1 MHFAMNNT
9 RLLSLSLA
17 FSSLKKNVT
26 RTGLTLFGIMVGI
39 ALVIVVQSLGSGAQ
53 SLILG
58 QVSSF
63 GDDWIN
69 TEIKVP
75 AASKTS
81 RDNAAGVVRGIE
93 ITTLTYEDM
102 QAISK
107 LKNIKDAYAGITTQV
122 VAGHKEEKMR
132 PYVFGVTSAYQR
144 INKDELTTGRFFT
157 KEEERG
163 VSQVVV
169 LGSQVKE
176 NLFAESTALGKSVTV
191 DGKKYRVIG
200 VMEEIGSK
208 GFIDMDK
215 NVYIPLRTVQKK
227 IMGINHVLW
236 IISQTKDNSL
246 AESTADE
253 IRFLMQQRHD
263 ISSPEKQDFAVTTM
277 GEALDIIGNVGF
289 GINMLLL
296 VLAGI
301 SLIVAGVG
309 IMNVMYVSVAE
320 RTFEI
325 GLRKAVGAT
334 EKDILYQFLAEA
346 ILLTLFGGII
356 GIIVGIGVAYGAAL
370 GANYAGFN
378 WAFAIPPSSIFL
390 SVSFSI
396 VVGLFFGIYPARK
409 ASKLNPIAAIRKE

>member
-1 MHFAMNNT
+1 MNNT
-9 RLLSLSLA
+9 RFLSLLLA
-17 FSSLKKNVT
+17 YASLKKNRL

-69 TEIKVP
+69 IEIKVP
-75 AASKTS
+75 AASKAS
-81 RDNAAGVVRGIE
+81 RENAAGVARGIE
-93 ITTLTYEDM
+93 ITTLTYKDM

-107 LKNIKDAYAGITTQV
+107 LSNIKDAYAGITTQV
-122 VAGHKEEKMR
+122 VASYKEEKMR

-144 INKDELTTGRFFT
+144 INKDELAAGRFFT

-163 VSQVVV
+163 ISQVVV

-176 NLFAESTALGKSVTV
+176 NLFAENTAVGKLVTV

-200 VMEEIGSK
+200 VMEEVGSK

-253 IRFLMQQRHD
+253 IRFLMRQRHD
-263 ISSPEKQDFAVTTM
+263 ISSPEKQDFSVTTM

-289 GINMLLL
+289 GINILLL

-325 GLRKAVGAT
+325 GLRKAIGAT
-334 EKDILYQFLAEA
+334 EKNILYQFLVEA

-356 GIIVGIGVAYGAAL
+356 GIIVGIGVAYGVAL
-370 GANYAGFN
+370 GANYAGLN
-378 WAFAIPPSSIFL
+378 WAFTIPPSSIFL

-396 VVGLFFGIYPARK
+396 AVGLFFGIYPARK

>member
-1 MHFAMNNT
+1 MNNT
-9 RLLSLSLA
+9 RFLSLLLA
-17 FSSLKKNVT
+17 YASLKKNRL

-81 RDNAAGVVRGIE
+81 RENAAGVVRGIE
-93 ITTLTYEDM
+93 ITTLTYKDM

-122 VAGHKEEKMR
+122 VASYKEEKMR

-144 INKDELTTGRFFT
+144 INKDELTAGRFFT

-163 VSQVVV
+163 ISQVVV

-176 NLFAESTALGKSVTV
+176 NLFAENTALGKLVKV
-191 DGKKYRVIG
+191 EGKKYRVIG

-253 IRFLMQQRHD
+253 IRFLMRQRHD
-263 ISSPEKQDFAVTTM
+263 ISSPEKQDFSVTTM

-289 GINMLLL
+289 GINILLL

-334 EKDILYQFLAEA
+334 EKNILYQFLVEA

-356 GIIVGIGVAYGAAL
+356 GIIVGISVAYGVAL

-378 WAFAIPPSSIFL
+378 WTFAIPPSSIFL

>member
-1 MHFAMNNT
+1 
-9 RLLSLSLA
+9 
-17 FSSLKKNVT
+17 
-26 RTGLTLFGIMVGI
+26 MVGI

-81 RDNAAGVVRGIE
+81 RENAAGVARGVE

-102 QAISK
+102 EAIEK
-107 LKNIKDAYAGITTQV
+107 LTNIKDAYAGLTTQV
-122 VAGHKEEKMR
+122 IASYKEEKMR

-144 INKDELTTGRFFT
+144 INKDELSDGRFFT

-163 VSQVVV
+163 ISQVVV

-176 NLFAESTALGKSVTV
+176 NLFADNVAVGKSITV

-200 VMEEIGSK
+200 VMEEVGSK

-236 IISQTKDNSL
+236 IISQTTDNSL

-253 IRFLMQQRHD
+253 IRFLLRERHE
-263 ISSPEKQDFAVTTM
+263 ITSPEKQDFSVTTM
-277 GEALDIIGNVGF
+277 GEAMDIIGNVGF
-289 GINMLLL
+289 GINILLL

-325 GLRKAVGAT
+325 GLRKGVGAT
-334 EKDILYQFLAEA
+334 EKNILYQFLVEA
-346 ILLTLFGGII
+346 VLLTLFGGLI
-356 GIIVGIGVAYGAAL
+356 GIIVGVGVAYGVAV
-370 GANYAGFN
+370 GAKYSGLN
-378 WAFAIPPSSIFL
+378 WTFTIPPSSIFL

-396 VVGLFFGIYPARK
+396 AVGLFFGIYPARK
-409 ASKLNPIAAIRKE
+409 ASKLDPITAIRKE

>member
-1 MHFAMNNT
+1 MPFVMNNT
-9 RLLSLSLA
+9 RFLSLLLA
-17 FSSLKKNVT
+17 YASLKKNRL

-81 RDNAAGVVRGIE
+81 RENAAGVVRGIE
-93 ITTLTYEDM
+93 ITTLTYKDM

-122 VAGHKEEKMR
+122 VASYKEEKMR

-144 INKDELTTGRFFT
+144 INKDELTAGRFFT

-163 VSQVVV
+163 ISQVVV

-176 NLFAESTALGKSVTV
+176 NLFAENTALGKLVKV
-191 DGKKYRVIG
+191 EGKKYRVIG

-253 IRFLMQQRHD
+253 IRFLMRQRHD
-263 ISSPEKQDFAVTTM
+263 ISSPEKQDFSVTTM

-289 GINMLLL
+289 GINILLL

-334 EKDILYQFLAEA
+334 EKNILYQFLVEA

-356 GIIVGIGVAYGAAL
+356 GIIVGIGVAYSVAL

-378 WAFAIPPSSIFL
+378 WTFAIPPSSIFL

>member
-1 MHFAMNNT
+1 
-9 RLLSLSLA
+9 
-17 FSSLKKNVT
+17 
-26 RTGLTLFGIMVGI
+26 
-39 ALVIVVQSLGSGAQ
+39 
-53 SLILG
+53 
-58 QVSSF
+58 
-63 GDDWIN
+63 
-69 TEIKVP
+69 
-75 AASKTS
+75 
-81 RDNAAGVVRGIE
+81 
-93 ITTLTYEDM
+93 
-102 QAISK
+102 
-107 LKNIKDAYAGITTQV
+107 
-122 VAGHKEEKMR
+122 
-132 PYVFGVTSAYQR
+132 
-144 INKDELTTGRFFT
+144 
-157 KEEERG
+157 
-163 VSQVVV
+163 VV